1 MPTMR
6 MIVNWVGDESNLQ
19 DRPSSLDVMIL
30 RNSSSYAVETIT
42 AQEGWQHDWFV
53 QNQGYTDTFTAR
65 ITTQTAKYN
74 FSYEDTTSGDF
85 WNRIHITTVTATYI
99 PRPEPERIN
108 VSAEV
113 VFYQDIEFR
122 DWARPVYV
130 DVTLNQDG
138 VPYDTVR
145 IGEGWKWNWTWSNL
159 SVSHTWTITANEV
172 ENYTQEITHTDNDWR
187 VAYQGNY
194 IPPEPPDPS
203 PGNHPTKEDLDLM
216 YSVLY
221 DDISAA
227 NALDIIHI
235 LDYGSH
241 KENPYG

>member
-1 MPTMR
+1 MRTMR

-19 DRPSSLDVMIL
+19 DRPSSLDVIIL
-30 RNSSSYAVETIT
+30 RNSSSYSIQTIT
-42 AQEGWQHDWFV
+42 AQEGWTHDWLV
-53 QNQGYTDTFTAR
+53 QNERQTDTFTAR
-65 ITTQTAKYN
+65 ITTQTTKYN
-74 FSYEDTTSGDF
+74 FSYEDTISGDF
-85 WNRIHITTVTATYI
+85 WNMTHITTVTATYI
-99 PRPEPERIN
+99 PQPEPDRIN
-108 VSAEV
+108 VSAEI
-113 VFYQDIEFR
+113 VFYQDLDFR

-130 DVTLNQDG
+130 DVTLNRDG
-138 VPYDTVR
+138 VPCDTVR
-145 IGEGWKWNWTWSNL
+145 VGEGWKWNWTWSNL
-159 SVSHTWTITANEV
+159 LASHTWTITANKV
-172 ENYTQEITHTDNDWR
+172 ENYIQEITHTENDWR
-187 VAYQGNY
+187 VGYKGDY
-194 IPPEPPDPS
+194 TPPMPPDPS